1 MTREAGHA
9 LRQAFAAARTPDA
22 DPIEAMT
29 RMILAA
35 WTAGDQYR
43 TLVALGQRELNRE
56 AILAG
61 LAPAREEAVAVLR
74 RDQDEGVF
82 AGHLP
87 APVLAQALEALRP
100 ALAEN
105 AACMWADPMGESAA
119 IASLVAA
126 GVAPQRAVLQVQALV
141 RRDRAAGGG

>member
-35 WTAGDQYR
+35 WTVGDQYR

-141 RRDRAAGGG
+141 KRDRAAGDG